1 MRTPLA
7 VREAGG
13 TSPAGL
19 PVAAAYVRPDAAARL
34 PPPDGPL
41 LVIVGPTAV
50 GKSDLAVAVAAAVG
64 GEVVNADASQLYRGM
79 DIGTAKLSPA
89 ARRGVPHHLID
100 VLDVDEDAS
109 VADYQQQARSVIAAI
124 VADGRLPVLVGGSGL
139 YASAVLDPLDFPGT
153 DAGLRARLEADLA
166 ADGPAALHTRLAARD
181 PAAAA
186 AILPTNGRRIVRA
199 LEVGELTGAPF
210 PAALP
215 VPRSRPPGVAV
226 LALDADAAVLDA
238 KIAERV
244 EAMWA
249 AGLVAEVARLA
260 PGLRAGRT
268 ARAALGYSQVLRLLD
283 GEIDDAT
290 ARADTTRSTRR
301 FARRQRAWFRRE
313 TGAVRVRS
321 GDRAPTG
328 AETAGVADVDRVTD
342 IAIELAVAALRC
354 SVPDRSRARTA

>member
-1 MRTPLA
+1 
-7 VREAGG
+7 
-13 TSPAGL
+13 
-19 PVAAAYVRPDAAARL
+19 
-34 PPPDGPL
+34 
-41 LVIVGPTAV
+41 
-50 GKSDLAVAVAAAVG
+50 VAAAVG

-79 DIGTAKLSPA
+79 DIGTAKLLPA
-89 ARRGVPHHLID
+89 ARLGVRHHLID
-100 VLDVDEDAS
+100 VLDAHEDAS

-124 VADGRLPVLVGGSGL
+124 AARGRLPVLVGGSGL
-139 YASAVLDPLDFPGT
+139 YVSAVLDPLDFPGT
-153 DAGLRARLEADLA
+153 DAGLRARLEAELA
-166 ADGPAALHTRLAARD
+166 ADGPAALHARLATRD

-215 VPRSRPPGVAV
+215 VAPSRPPGVAV

-238 KIAERV
+238 TIAERV

-260 PGLRAGRT
+260 PRLRAGRT
-268 ARAALGYSQVLRLLD
+268 ARTALGYSQVLRLLD

-313 TGAVRVRS
+313 TSAVRVRS
-321 GDRAPTG
+321 GLRPPTVLDG
-328 AETAGVADVDRVTD
+328 VSARRRVTAGGCGSDPDGATDLEPGTDLQRGTDPHAVLVADVDRVTD
-342 IAIELAVAALRC
+342 IAIELAAAALRC
-354 SVPDRSRARTA
+354 AGPDRLRARTA